1 MNDRAARTIFS
12 AKEARRREL
21 ARLPFEEKI
30 RIVVRLQK
38 IAADIRKSPKPKI
51 WKLD

>member
-1 MNDRAARTIFS
+1 MYNRATRAIFR
-12 AKEARRREL
+12 AKAARRREL

-38 IAADIRKSPKPKI
+38 IAADIRKVQRRNVWKI
-51 WKLD
+51 D